1 MTDKTLNILK
11 DNRSNCYSVMI
22 NYSVQEYLRLI
33 ESAYKN
39 KGGLTGQRDVLK
51 TSTAKRIRGIMIDD
65 LKKKALLPPLVIG
78 IILNHQQIEKLSDL
92 NNEKQFKKVISDDVS
107 KDNIAIIDGMQRTTA
122 IVEVVDDFTDN
133 SKREEYREQTQ
144 LRVEFWIANTT
155 NSLIYRMLVLNT
167 GQVPWNLRRQIEV
180 ILNPVITEIKASDIP
195 LEIIAID
202 DSSKRKKGGQY
213 QADKLIELFLA
224 FGLRKVKIDL
234 KERLA
239 DEFSRLDFIEATASQ
254 KFTDEFK
261 TVLGYL
267 VKLDQAFDQYCL
279 KENEGRFKV
288 GKHIF
293 DSQPAQIGFI
303 VACAIEI
310 MGRPGVDRTQQ
321 EQEDRLAKLAEGAK
335 SLLNKLKQFN
345 DNQLGEFLALTT
357 LNETITNKDEKRFG
371 DFERSFFLAAFETL
385 IQEKFQVDTLIPCWR
400 AY

>member
-22 NYSVQEYLRLI
+22 TYSVQEYLQLI
-33 ESAYKN
+33 DSAYKN
-39 KGGLTGQRDVLK
+39 KGGLSGQRDVLK
-51 TSTAKRIRGIMIDD
+51 TSTAKRIRGIMIND

-78 IILNHQQIEKLSDL
+78 IVLNHQQFEELSDL
-92 NNEKQFKKVISDDVS
+92 KNEEQFKKVIADVPQ
-107 KDNIAIIDGMQRTTA
+107 DNIAIIDGMQRTTA
-122 IVEVVDDFTDN
+122 IREVLNAFTDD
-133 SKREEYREQTQ
+133 SQRKEYQKQTQ
-144 LRVEFWIANTT
+144 VRVEFWIANTI

-180 ILNPVITEIKASDIP
+180 VLNPVITEIKTSDIS
-195 LEIIAID
+195 LEIIAIGD
-202 DSSKRKKGGQY
+202 GSKRKRGGQY

-267 VKLDQAFDQYCL
+267 VKLDKEFDRYCP

-288 GKHIF
+288 GKNIF
-293 DSQPAQIGFI
+293 DSQPAQIGFV

-310 MGRPGVDRTQQ
+310 MGRPGVDRHQQ
-321 EQEDRLAKLAEGAK
+321 EQENRLAKLAEGAD
-335 SLLNKLKQFN
+335 LLLTKLKQLDGN
-345 DNQLGEFLALTT
+345 KLGEFLALAT

-385 IQEKFQVDTLIPCWR
+385 IQEKFQLDTLIPCWR